1 MNKFDTSSFADK
13 ILAASSL
20 ASEGS
25 EGEVEFA
32 FTDDAL
38 VNKTK
43 INAIRKYAK
52 DFASQGFTFDGY
64 MRLKT
69 VNQGETSD
77 RSNLLK
83 KGIIT
88 PTEEMVRTFLV
99 FLSKLGKVEEFLEF
113 VLIHIQPRNLKI
125 FYTQMEESKDLDVL
139 TRKRLKNIES
149 EWAQKSNIGKEL
161 LTVCFLIESDNSY
174 AIDIE
179 KAEGPL
185 KSKEDLAKKIMES
198 VFRSRLKLVRNF
210 LK

>member
-32 FTDDAL
+32 FTDVAL
-38 VNKTK
+38 VNKAK
-43 INAIRKYAK
+43 IKTIRKYAK

-64 MRLKT
+64 MTLKT
-69 VNQGETSD
+69 VNQGETSNK
-77 RSNLLK
+77 SNLLK
-83 KGIIT
+83 KGIII
-88 PTEEMVRTFLV
+88 PTEEIVRTFLV
-99 FLSKLGKVEEFLEF
+99 FLSKLGKVEELLEF

-125 FYTQMEESKDLDVL
+125 FYTQMEESKDLDTL